1 MNRFDLDWLSQWS
14 GLADGRLA
22 PLLGTVVALLA
33 LMLMWNLARR
43 PRDPRAVAQAYDA
56 SSDRFSQTAPIN
68 EEQVQLLRYL
78 QQAFPD
84 GAVLFRP
91 RLARFLTVRKS
102 SHRLGA
108 QQRLADAQVDF
119 LVCAD
124 DGKPLFAFEV
134 DAFRD
139 QDDADIARGAAEKN
153 RMLKSADIRL
163 IRLKGALPN
172 WPPAEILRM
181 RLLAAQ
187 RTPAADGRPS
197 GVSPSGFGPSSFAH
211 TDFAHSRSADSDVM
225 GLSRLMGMPAT
236 DDPWESVRKR

>member
-1 MNRFDLDWLSQWS
+1 M
-14 GLADGRLA
+14 
-22 PLLGTVVALLA
+22 
-33 LMLMWNLARR
+33 
-43 PRDPRAVAQAYDA
+43 
-56 SSDRFSQTAPIN
+56 
-68 EEQVQLLRYL
+68 
-78 QQAFPD
+78 
-84 GAVLFRP
+84 
-91 RLARFLTVRKS
+91 
-102 SHRLGA
+102 
-108 QQRLADAQVDF
+108 
-119 LVCAD
+119 
-124 DGKPLFAFEV
+124 

-139 QDDADIARGAAEKN
+139 PDDADIARSAAEKN

-187 RTPAADGRPS
+187 RTPAAEGRPS
-197 GVSPSGFGPSSFAH
+197 GFSPSGFGPSSFAH

>member
-1 MNRFDLDWLSQWS
+1 M
-14 GLADGRLA
+14 
-22 PLLGTVVALLA
+22 
-33 LMLMWNLARR
+33 
-43 PRDPRAVAQAYDA
+43 
-56 SSDRFSQTAPIN
+56 
-68 EEQVQLLRYL
+68 
-78 QQAFPD
+78 
-84 GAVLFRP
+84 
-91 RLARFLTVRKS
+91 RKS

-139 QDDADIARGAAEKN
+139 PDDADIARSAAEKN

-187 RTPAADGRPS
+187 RTPAAEDRPS
-197 GVSPSGFGPSSFAH
+197 GFSPSGFGPSSFAH